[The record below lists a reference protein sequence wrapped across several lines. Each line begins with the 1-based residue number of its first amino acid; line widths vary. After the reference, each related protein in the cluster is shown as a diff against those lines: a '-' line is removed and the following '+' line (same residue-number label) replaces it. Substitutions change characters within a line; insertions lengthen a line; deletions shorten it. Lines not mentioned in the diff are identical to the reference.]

1 MSEGATSGI
10 DPRFDPRYQRG
21 YAGGEEITTDA
32 APTMPAARLRAPD
45 PPAPAPAPAPIGA
58 SDVGRPPSGGGG
70 SAPGAPVAAVV
81 SDPRAERV
89 VERARNEVDHEGQDD
104 AFVVEVVSPG
114 RSAIGWLIA
123 GWAVTIAAFAAGA
136 YLSWMVNSEIGYYTG
151 AISSEDQWLRELGWT
166 LSPSLIMAGAT
177 GVVVVTALAAFLHL
191 RGPFDADDAAQGR
204 FGRGTAWWALVSIA
218 ALGVVG
224 VVWAVGRASEASR
237 ANSGLVFNGNGEPT
251 GEQADVFAQI
261 ALGQFAQT
269 LVGPLALAAIA
280 AFVGLVAVEVR
291 RATISA
297 ELVRSAQPDRP

>member
-32 APTMPAARLRAPD
+32 AAAVPAARLRVPD
-45 PPAPAPAPAPIGA
+45 PPAPAPIAT
-58 SDVGRPPSGGGG
+58 SDAGRPSSGGGRPAPATPV
-70 SAPGAPVAAVV
+70 SAVDSG
-81 SDPRAERV
+81 PRAERV
-89 VERARNEVDHEGQDD
+89 VERARNEVDHEEQARD
-104 AFVVEVVSPG
+104 AFVVEAVSSG

-123 GWAVTIAAFAAGA
+123 GWTVTLAAFAAGA
-136 YLSWMVNSEIGYYTG
+136 YLSWMVNSDIGYYTG
-151 AISSEDQWLRELGWT
+151 TVSSGDQWLRDLGWT

-191 RGPFDADDAAQGR
+191 RGAVEASDDAEGR
-204 FGRGTAWWALVSIA
+204 LGRGTAWWALVSIG

-224 VVWAVGRASEASR
+224 VAWAVGRASEASF
-237 ANSGLVFNGNGEPT
+237 ANAGLVFDGNGNPT

-280 AFVGLVAVEVR
+280 AFVALVAVEVR
-291 RATISA
+291 RATISS
-297 ELVRSAQPDRP
+297 ELERSARPDRP